1 MRTIDL
7 IGGMSRESAATHYR
21 VLDELA
27 RERLGGPHSAKL
39 PTYSFDFAEIEA
51 LRAGGDWGGA
61 GEAIT
66 TKLCRGVVDDASR
79 RAWVEIVRGE
89 VEGGAD
95 GVILGRTPRGGLLL
109 APEDVPVPTFDTT
122 LLHARAAIDFALGR
136 ARARRGRYS
145 IPSSLIFLVSVF
157 RPQPSSR
164 AAS

>member
-1 MRTIDL
+1 MRTIGL

-95 GVILGRTPRGGLLL
+95 GVILGRTPRG
-109 APEDVPVPTFDTT
+109 ACCSRRRTCRCRRSTRRCCT
-122 LLHARAAIDFALGR
+122 
-136 ARARRGRYS
+136 RARRSTSR
-145 IPSSLIFLVSVF
+145 SVELAPGGDAT
-157 RPQPSSR
+157 RSR
-164 AAS
+164 AP